1 MTDRDHVTEGQGGT
15 ETPAESPGGGPADAR
30 DDAPDAS
37 AGPPGE
43 SEGAVPIGALGTEDL
58 MLSFLGLL
66 AAKAWEGMG
75 LVPAMR
81 TGKIEKDLASA
92 RLAIDGYGAVFDLVR
107 GRLPEAPRREME
119 TLLMNLRVNFV
130 DKSAE

>member
-1 MTDRDHVTEGQGGT
+1 MDDRDRVAAEQGDI
-15 ETPAESPGGGPADAR
+15 ETPPASPGEPASARQEAPDTPGPA
-30 DDAPDAS
+30 
-37 AGPPGE
+37 GE
-43 SEGAVPIGALGTEDL
+43 GERAVPIAALGTEEI
-58 MLSFLGLL
+58 MISFLGLL

-81 TGKIEKDLASA
+81 TGKVEKDLASA

-119 TLLMNLRVNFV
+119 TLLTNLRVNFV
-130 DKSAE
+130 DKSTK